1 MKIGFASLLLTGFFA
16 SSCGSDPMPV
26 SAEQTVHYAARNL
39 AKSHNPGVIWD
50 LLPERYQADINTWC
64 RHLAKALP
72 KDAYEKIFAVAHKT
86 GAVLKQKSD
95 FLAANLPLKMMLQ
108 MFGNASEDDLAATFA
123 GAGDVFLLL
132 ARSDIATIE
141 GLGSL
146 DAGQFF
152 HDTGARIG
160 RSAIRAFR
168 ILGTDPIAE
177 LQAAQIEVLG
187 STPTSTTL
195 RIRSYGQQFDLP
207 FVQVDHRWVP
217 AIMDSTWQE
226 MSPIILRE
234 IAALDLKSSS
244 QLLWLLGQIS
254 ADLDKL
260 LEIESRS
267 KFEKTIM
274 DLVGKYQKLQLPPR

>member
-1 MKIGFASLLLTGFFA
+1 MKIGFACLLLAGLST
-16 SSCGSDPMPV
+16 SSCGADPMPV
-26 SAEQTVHYAARNL
+26 SAKETVQYAARNL
-39 AKSHNPGVIWD
+39 AKSHNPGVVWD
-50 LLPERYQADINTWC
+50 LLPPRYQVDINTWC
-64 RHLAKALP
+64 RDLAKALP
-72 KDAYEKIFAVAHKT
+72 KDVYEKIFTVTHKI

-123 GAGDVFLLL
+123 TTGDVCLLL
-132 ARSDIATIE
+132 ARSDIATIQ
-141 GLGSL
+141 GLKTL
-146 DAGQFF
+146 DVGQFL

-168 ILGTDPIAE
+168 ILGNDPIAE
-177 LQAAQIEVLG
+177 LRSAQIEVLG
-187 STPTSTTL
+187 STPSTTTL
-195 RIRSYGQQFDLP
+195 RIRSYGEQFDLP
-207 FVQVDHRWVP
+207 FVRVDHRWVP
-217 AIMDSTWQE
+217 AIMDRTWQE
-226 MSPIILRE
+226 MNPIILRE

-244 QLLWLLGQIS
+244 QLLWLLDQIS
-254 ADLDKL
+254 ADLDTL

>member
-1 MKIGFASLLLTGFFA
+1 MKLGFAFLLLTSLFA
-16 SSCGSDPMPV
+16 SSCGADPMPV
-26 SAEQTVHYAARNL
+26 SAKETVHYAARNL
-39 AKSHNPGVIWD
+39 AKSHNPGVVWD
-50 LLPERYQADINTWC
+50 LLPGSYQADINTWC
-64 RHLAKALP
+64 RNLAKALP
-72 KDAYEKIFAVAHKT
+72 KDAYEKIFAVIHKT

-108 MFGNASEDDLAATFA
+108 MFGSANEDDLAATFA
-123 GAGDVFLLL
+123 AAGDVCLLL

-146 DAGQFF
+146 DAGQFL
-152 HDTGARIG
+152 HGTGARIG

-168 ILGTDPIAE
+168 ILGSDPIAE
-177 LQAAQIEVLG
+177 LDSAQIEVLG
-187 STPTSTTL
+187 STPSSTTL

-217 AIMDSTWQE
+217 AVMDTTWQE
-226 MSPIILRE
+226 MNPTILGE

-244 QLLWLLGQIS
+244 QLLWILDQIS

-260 LEIESRS
+260 LAIESRS

>member
-1 MKIGFASLLLTGFFA
+1 MKLGFAFLVLTSLFA
-16 SSCGSDPMPV
+16 SSCGADPMPV
-26 SAEQTVHYAARNL
+26 SAKETVHYAARNL
-39 AKSHNPGVIWD
+39 AKSHNPGVVWD
-50 LLPERYQADINTWC
+50 LLPGSYQADINTWC
-64 RHLAKALP
+64 RNLAKALP
-72 KDAYEKIFAVAHKT
+72 KDAYEKIFAVIHKT

-108 MFGNASEDDLAATFA
+108 MFGNANEDDLAATFA
-123 GAGDVFLLL
+123 AAGDVCLLL

-146 DAGQFF
+146 DAGQFL
-152 HDTGARIG
+152 HGTGARIG

-168 ILGTDPIAE
+168 ILGSDPIAE
-177 LQAAQIEVLG
+177 LHSAQIEVLG
-187 STPTSTTL
+187 STPSSTTL

-217 AIMDSTWQE
+217 AVMDTTWQE
-226 MSPIILRE
+226 MNPTILAE

-244 QLLWLLGQIS
+244 QLLWILDQIS

-260 LEIESRS
+260 LAIEGRS